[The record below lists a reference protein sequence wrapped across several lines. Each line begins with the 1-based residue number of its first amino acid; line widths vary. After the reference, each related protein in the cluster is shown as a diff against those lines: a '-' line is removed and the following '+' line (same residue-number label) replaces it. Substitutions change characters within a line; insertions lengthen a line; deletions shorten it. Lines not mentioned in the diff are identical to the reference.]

1 MRTLTRCGLVCGL
14 VLAASTMLQAT
25 TITFNQSSGTQI
37 TNQYAAQGVIFQ
49 SEDYDGTL
57 GAPAIGWGGGLSN
70 TPTGDYPTTEYL
82 DILIPSGWDNVSFL
96 FDNYGSDNGSYYTAY
111 SGSTALETVSL
122 DTPAYWD
129 SFGFVPV
136 PGSNITE
143 IQISNN
149 TGGDDSWEFSIQN
162 VSNAITTPEPATLSL
177 LGYGLLGLCAVARR
191 KFRQ

>member
-1 MRTLTRCGLVCGL
+1 
-14 VLAASTMLQAT
+14 MLHAT
-25 TITFNQSSGTQI
+25 TITFNQPYGTQI
-37 TNQYAAQGVIFQ
+37 TNQYAAEGVIFQ
-49 SEDYDGTL
+49 TEDWDGTL
-57 GAPAIGWGGGLSN
+57 GAPAIGWGNGLSN
-70 TPTGDYPTTEYL
+70 SYTGDYPTTEYL
-82 DILIPSGWDNVSFL
+82 DILFPSGWDNVSFL